1 MGSPRS
7 VPVGSRS
14 RRGNISGVAAVLV
27 TQGAGLS
34 GLLCSWPRAPG
45 PAQRTRVHSRTG
57 LLAPSQ
63 TGCLGRSAG
72 PGHVPRGSFPGTTSG
87 AVGYRRVRGRLG
99 MVELSR
105 WSRAG
110 RSGESRSERAPGS
123 SGLGQFI
130 AAEAEPRGGPREAR
144 TQTANRHG
152 PTLPWGGGP
161 AGCVTSDGLSDSLSL
176 AFPGP
181 CCLPSVKSK
190 GGNKGKSVHCI
201 SA

>member
-1 MGSPRS
+1 
-7 VPVGSRS
+7 
-14 RRGNISGVAAVLV
+14 
-27 TQGAGLS
+27 
-34 GLLCSWPRAPG
+34 
-45 PAQRTRVHSRTG
+45 
-57 LLAPSQ
+57 
-63 TGCLGRSAG
+63 
-72 PGHVPRGSFPGTTSG
+72 
-87 AVGYRRVRGRLG
+87 

-144 TQTANRHG
+144 TQPANRHG

-181 CCLPSVKSK
+181 SCLPSVKSK
-190 GGNKGKSVHCI
+190 GGDKGKSVHCI